1 MNLFSLAF
9 ANFKKCVT
17 RRQHN
22 NGCDVFLKQPK
33 ATIKLFRHNND
44 SPRREKAI
52 KSRFCGKKQIKAKKV
67 HFIKIRT
74 IQNNYLFIT
83 LPSKE
88 PYKIAGLVNDDM
100 FNIVMLPALAYV
112 QKSYAVVTEFEE
124 LSNSRFY
131 IDNDYLLKP
140 IIDYFENKWS
150 GRLVIDIQHQ
160 HFFLKL

>member
-1 MNLFSLAF
+1 MYNFSL
-9 ANFKKCVT
+9 
-17 RRQHN
+17 H
-22 NGCDVFLKQPK
+22 
-33 ATIKLFRHNND
+33 
-44 SPRREKAI
+44 
-52 KSRFCGKKQIKAKKV
+52 
-67 HFIKIRT
+67 IR
-74 IQNNYLFIT
+74 
-83 LPSKE
+83 
-88 PYKIAGLVNDDM
+88 
-100 FNIVMLPALAYV
+100 MLPALAYV